1 MISVLQLPIKA
12 VVAALLKLAIALGS
26 GMLIAL
32 FAACGGSSSGNS
44 GTQDVEYQRVIT
56 TEKTFSI
63 DEVKALGYKVAKS
76 YDVSEL
82 PEASG
87 AYYGFWTPTE
97 KTSPVDFEVRVYPS
111 HDIAVT
117 TGTAL
122 ADEGSGDDAVLN
134 SSKATWDEGLL
145 DRRRVVGPGASQ
157 GTGVPRYQDYMILG
171 NIIVLCEGLNTQ
183 DAQDNCTIMATA
195 LN

>member
-1 MISVLQLPIKA
+1 MISVFHLSKEA
-12 VVAALLKLAIALGS
+12 VIAALPKLGIALVS
-26 GMLIAL
+26 GTLITL
-32 FAACGGSSSGNS
+32 LAACGGSSSGTS
-44 GTQDVEYQRVIT
+44 GTPDVEYQRVMT
-56 TEKTFSI
+56 VDKTFSI
-63 DEVKALGYKVAKS
+63 DDVKALGYKIAKS

-87 AYYGFWTPTE
+87 AYYGFWTPTG
-97 KTSPVDFEVRVYPS
+97 KTSPVDFEVRVYPA

-117 TGTAL
+117 SGTAL

>member
-1 MISVLQLPIKA
+1 MISVFHLPTGA
-12 VVAALLKLAIALGS
+12 VIAALPKTALALAS
-26 GMLIAL
+26 GILIAL
-32 FAACGGSSSGNS
+32 LAACGGSSSGDS
-44 GTQDVEYQRVIT
+44 DTPDVEYQRVIT
-56 TEKTFSI
+56 TDKTFTI
-63 DEVKALGYKVAKS
+63 ADVKALGYKAAKS
-76 YDVSEL
+76 YDVTEL
-82 PEASG
+82 PDASG

-97 KTSPVDFEVRVYPS
+97 KTSPVDFEVRVYPT

-117 TGTAL
+117 SGTAL

-183 DAQDNCTIMATA
+183 DAQENCTKMETA
-195 LN
+195 LR